1 MLKQNLLFV
10 FYRIGFSL
18 VLLEV
23 GIGKV
28 SYFISFFF
36 SEKDLSRNK
45 KEKKKSYA
53 CTNHLKYAQKIFNI
67 SILHFDCFAGQVFSQ
82 NLRNRLDL
90 ASSEAGPDSEDNSY
104 LGYSLALGD
113 FTGNG
118 GSDLAVGMP
127 RAANLTGKVRNHFC
141 FALSSLTRYVV
152 LNVLYCKVI

>member
-1 MLKQNLLFV
+1 MRV
-10 FYRIGFSL
+10 PI
-18 VLLEV
+18 
-23 GIGKV
+23 
-28 SYFISFFF
+28 IS
-36 SEKDLSRNK
+36 SMRK
-45 KEKKKSYA
+45 KY
-53 CTNHLKYAQKIFNI
+53 LI
-67 SILHFDCFAGQVFSQ
+67 SQFCISAVTGQVFSQ

-152 LNVLYCKVI
+152 LNVLYIYLTKHI